1 LIIIIHTFG
10 LIIFYLLKNK
20 MGKMGKYM
28 VKIKSYVR
36 KDKYNFGYNFNIVK
50 SFFLVKSYARIK
62 VTNIIIVNATT
73 RKDNSQNLV
82 CISN

>member
-1 LIIIIHTFG
+1 
-10 LIIFYLLKNK
+10 
-20 MGKMGKYM
+20 M
-28 VKIKSYVR
+28 VKIKRYVR
-36 KDKYNFGYNFNIVK
+36 KETYNFGFNFTIVK

-62 VTNIIIVNATT
+62 GMNIIVNATT